1 MTVFK
6 HSYYMA
12 RRHIL
17 ELARSPYIIAMNIIQ
32 PILYLFLFSAL
43 FQAVVEIPGF
53 NNGSYLSFF
62 SPGIVIMSTVIA
74 GCYGGLTMV
83 MDEKQ
88 GILDRFLVSPAN
100 RFSLL
105 SGPLLKD
112 MVIMII
118 QAVIMIGLA
127 SILGA
132 RFDGGLI
139 GLFVLIVC
147 AVFVGLAF
155 GALSLAL
162 ALVVRNEQA
171 LTSIVGFM
179 QMPLLFLSSLFMP
192 LDLVPN
198 WVEVIAIANPVNWAI
213 EGAREALTSN
223 ANWFHI
229 WIYLGILASFAF
241 LSILIAMRAFR
252 NYQRKR

>member
-1 MTVFK
+1 MTVLM

-32 PILYLFLFSAL
+32 PILYLLLFSAL
-43 FQAVVEIPGF
+43 FQAVVDIPGF
-53 NNGSYLSFF
+53 NGGSYLSYFG
-62 SPGIVIMSTVIA
+62 PGIVIMSTVIA

-105 SGPLLKD
+105 AGPLLKD
-112 MVIMII
+112 IVTMII

-132 RFDGGLI
+132 RFDGGMI
-139 GLFVLIVC
+139 GVFVLIVFS
-147 AVFVGLAF
+147 VFVGLAF

-179 QMPLLFLSSLFMP
+179 QMPILFLSSLFMP

-198 WVEVIAIANPVNWAI
+198 WVEVIAKANPVNWSI
-213 EGAREALTSN
+213 EGAREALTSD
-223 ANWFHI
+223 ANWIDI
-229 WIYLGILASFAF
+229 WICLGMLACFAF
-241 LSILIAMRAFR
+241 LSVFIAMQAFK